1 MTKKFIY
8 ANILTIYGCSI
19 VCTKNNRKE
28 IRLMKKFLSIV
39 LALACVLS
47 MATVA
52 FASTNICPYCEE
64 TYTNEA
70 EYNKHLADCD
80 GFFRVCQYGCG
91 ADFATKE
98 ELAIHEGICLEFVGE
113 CDYCGAEVLTKNA
126 FEAHTAE
133 CKIKY
138 CSIPVHK
145 IMKFLRELEYYDTVI
160 GGIFGALADLPYN
173 TVFSFIFE
181 YLEKGIHL
189 GVGELA

>member
-1 MTKKFIY
+1 
-8 ANILTIYGCSI
+8 
-19 VCTKNNRKE
+19 
-28 IRLMKKFLSIV
+28 MKKFLSIV

-52 FASTNICPYCEE
+52 FASTNVCPYCEE

-98 ELAIHEGICLEFVGE
+98 ELAIHEGVCLEFVGE
-113 CDYCGAEVLTKNA
+113 CDYCGAEVRTKNA
-126 FEAHTAE
+126 FDAHVAE
-133 CKIKY
+133 CKVKY

-145 IMKFLRELEYYDTVI
+145 IMKFLQETDLYEKII
-160 GGIFGALADLPYN
+160 GGLFGLLADIPYNDVFGTIFGYAED
-173 TVFSFIFE
+173 
-181 YLEKGIHL
+181 GIHL
-189 GVGELA
+189 GVDKL

>member
-1 MTKKFIY
+1 
-8 ANILTIYGCSI
+8 
-19 VCTKNNRKE
+19 
-28 IRLMKKFLSIV
+28 MKKFLSIV

-70 EYNKHLADCD
+70 EYNKHLANCD
-80 GFFRVCQYGCG
+80 GYFRVCQYGCG
-91 ADFATKE
+91 ADFATDE
-98 ELAIHEGICLEFVGE
+98 ELAIHEGVCLEFEGE
-113 CDYCGAEVLTKNA
+113 CDYCGDIVLTKNA
-126 FEAHTAE
+126 FDAHVAE
-133 CKIKY
+133 CKAKY

-145 IMKFLRELEYYDTVI
+145 IMKWLQETDLYEKII
-160 GGIFGALADLPYN
+160 GGLFGLLKDIPYN
-173 TVFSFIFE
+173 KAFSFIFE